1 MYCSGRDSIRE
12 FPAAATMTKAVKGF
26 VMPEVRR
33 IVVYGNEMF
42 VCGACVKESDGD
54 SEDDDDGKTVS
65 FSLSKRRK
73 HSVTAFMCVRKCE
86 YDEARIKRQ
95 TILNNKKVSACME
108 L

>member
-1 MYCSGRDSIRE
+1 MMCCSGRDSIRE
-12 FPAAATMTKAVKGF
+12 FPAAVTMTKAVKGF

-54 SEDDDDGKTVS
+54 SKDDDDEKTVS
-65 FSLSKRRK
+65 FSLSKMRK
-73 HSVTAFMCVRKCE
+73 HQSQPSCVRKCE
-86 YDEARIKRQ
+86 YDEAKIKRQ